1 MRILLV
7 TDAWSPQVNGVVR
20 TLQTVRGEC
29 ENLGHRIEV
38 VSPDRFSTFACPTY
52 PEIRLALN
60 PMPRLARIVEEFRPE
75 AVHIATEGPL
85 GLAARRLMLRAKFPF
100 TTSYHTRFPEYV
112 AARFPVPTALGY
124 AYMRWFHGPS
134 HGMMVATETVASE
147 LIERRFDNIR
157 RWSRGVDTVLFHPER
172 ARPLDLPRPV
182 FLYVGRIA
190 VEKNLAAFLA
200 LDLPGTKLLV
210 GAGPQAAELKRR
222 YPTAVFAGPRFG
234 EALAEAYASADV
246 FVFPSR
252 TDTFGLVLLEALASG
267 VPVAALPV
275 PGPLDVIG
283 GSGVGVLD
291 EDLGR
296 AARAALAIPR
306 EACRAYAETRSWK
319 SCAEQFLSFLVPFS
333 DGAMRWAA

>member
-7 TDAWSPQVNGVVR
+7 SDAWDPQVNGVVR
-20 TLQTVRGEC
+20 TLKTVRGEC
-29 ENLGHRIEV
+29 EKLGHAVEV
-38 VSPDRFSTFACPTY
+38 VSPDRFATVPCPTY

-60 PMPRLARIVEEFRPE
+60 PLPRIARIVEEFRPE

-85 GLAARRLMLRAKFPF
+85 GLAARRLMLRAGFPF

-124 AYMRWFHGPS
+124 VYMRWFHRPTR
-134 HGMMVATETVASE
+134 GMMVATESIAHE
-147 LIERRFDNIR
+147 LTGRGFDNIR
-157 RWSRGVDTVLFHPER
+157 RWSRGVDTILFRPER
-172 ARPLDLPRPV
+172 AQPLDLPRPV

-190 VEKNLAAFLA
+190 IEKNIATFLD

-210 GAGPQAAELKRR
+210 GDGPQANELKRR
-222 YPTAVFAGPRFG
+222 YPEAVFAGPRFG
-234 EALAEAYASADV
+234 VELAASYASADV

-275 PGPLDVIG
+275 PGPLDVVG
-283 GSGVGVLD
+283 GTGVGVLD
-291 EDLGR
+291 EDLR
-296 AARAALAIPR
+296 SAALRALAIPR
-306 EACRAYAETRSWK
+306 TACRTFAEARSW
-319 SCAEQFLSFLVPFS
+319 SACAEQFLSFLVPRAE
-333 DGAMRWAA
+333 DALPWAA